1 MKEIYN
7 LFIQTQTSEIE
18 NAYNKLLLYGQ
29 EVADFLL
36 YVTGSHSNHEEHWV
50 ENSRRIVIQ
59 LRDKR
64 SEALILGSLL
74 FQYNASEYVFSDGK
88 IYRQS
93 YLYAKYLDL
102 SRNIVSWLNAANSY
116 LDE

>member
-74 FQYNASEYVFSDGK
+74 FQYNASEYVFLMAKFIDNLIFMLSIW
-88 IYRQS
+88 IYPEI
-93 YLYAKYLDL
+93 LLVGL
-102 SRNIVSWLNAANSY
+102 MLLTLI
-116 LDE
+116 

>member
-36 YVTGSHSNHEEHWV
+36 YV
-50 ENSRRIVIQ
+50 
-59 LRDKR
+59 RDKR

-102 SRNIVSWLNAANSY
+102 SRNTVSWLNAANSY

>member
-50 ENSRRIVIQ
+50 VNSRRIVIQ

-102 SRNIVSWLNAANSY
+102 SRNTVSWLNAANSY